1 MRFRRFGGSDTRR
14 GREVF
19 KIKATGI
26 LRNSFTLDVLHSDPK
41 FIERR
46 ATNDGGKAIDDSKK
60 PPTRIVAKIT
70 TQLQLSGWCSVS
82 CNTMRY

>member
-1 MRFRRFGGSDTRR
+1 M
-14 GREVF
+14 
-19 KIKATGI
+19 KAIGI
-26 LRNSFTLDVLHSDPK
+26 LRNSFTLNVLHSDPK

-46 ATNDGGKAIDDSKK
+46 ATNEEGEAIDDSKK

-70 TQLQLSGWCSVS
+70 TQLRLSGYCTVS